1 LLTQQNI
8 HNTEMNF
15 LTRFFSKSPETQ
27 DTQDSPLEGGWIGIP
42 RQREGD
48 RIVIPLPRERPRKQT
63 QTQVAETDS
72 GLSEGEQRQPWTR
85 PLEYEDIFKTLHSEL
100 DMTIAASYS
109 RRKTK
114 ASTRPVPAPR
124 PVAQRPIPLP
134 RGITVTRQATPVSP
148 PVTPLAP
155 PVITPVR
162 RQHRELPLPRAQPI
176 SFREDLIK
184 TLEARRL
191 RV

>member
-1 LLTQQNI
+1 
-8 HNTEMNF
+8 MSF
-15 LTRFFSKSPETQ
+15 LSRFFSKSPDTQ

-63 QTQVAETDS
+63 QTQTQTQVAETDS
-72 GLSEGEQRQPWTR
+72 GLSEGEQRQRWTR

-109 RRKTK
+109 RRKTR

-124 PVAQRPIPLP
+124 PVAHRPIPLP

-148 PVTPLAP
+148 PVTPQAP
-155 PVITPVR
+155 PVITSVI